1 MVDDH
6 EDIRAFIKSV
16 FKNNYQVVEA
26 IDGEVGVEKA
36 IELVPDII
44 ISDVMMPKL
53 NGFQLSETL
62 KQDERTCHIPIIL
75 LTAKTEDADRFIGL
89 ETGAD
94 DYITKPFKTKAL
106 ETRVKNLI
114 NSRLKLRERYSQE
127 LVLKPT
133 DIAISNFDAK
143 FLEKVNSVIDENIT
157 EPTFSAEDFSK
168 SVGMSRMQLHRKL
181 KALTGLSATEFVR
194 SQRLKLAADLLKK
207 TDANVSEIGYSVG
220 FNDHS
225 YFTKCFKEMY
235 GCSPTEFI
243 SKS

>member
-1 MVDDH
+1 
-6 EDIRAFIKSV
+6 
-16 FKNNYQVVEA
+16 
-26 IDGEVGVEKA
+26 
-36 IELVPDII
+36 
-44 ISDVMMPKL
+44 
-53 NGFQLSETL
+53 
-62 KQDERTCHIPIIL
+62 
-75 LTAKTEDADRFIGL
+75 
-89 ETGAD
+89 
-94 DYITKPFKTKAL
+94 
-106 ETRVKNLI
+106 
-114 NSRLKLRERYSQE
+114 E

-143 FLEKVNSVIDENIT
+143 FLEKVNSVIDENLT
-157 EPTFSAEDFSK
+157 EPSFSAEDFSK
-168 SVGMSRMQLHRKL
+168 SLGMSRMQLHRKL

-207 TDANVSEIGYSVG
+207 SDANVSEIGYSVG

>member
-1 MVDDH
+1 MC
-6 EDIRAFIKSV
+6 IRDR
-16 FKNNYQVVEA
+16 